1 MIKLGIIGLSEGN
14 GHPFS
19 FAAIINGYSDPGLRE
34 SGWPVIYEYVR
45 RRDRSEFGIEDLRVT
60 HAWTQDPEQT
70 GRLCAACLIPHA
82 VSRAEEMVGQ
92 VDAIILA
99 RDDYENHYSM
109 AMPFLKAGLPVFVDK
124 PLSLSSEE
132 LKGFRPYLESGKL
145 MSCSAMRYAR
155 ELDEPRAT
163 LEAYGKV
170 RLIRGAVLNSWEKYG
185 VHLLDAIFGIYK
197 ANASH
202 IVAFE
207 ADHSSIGITMDN
219 GSLVQI
225 DCLGE
230 VPKTFRVD
238 IWGDKGSSGHDIF
251 DNFTMFRRMLWHF
264 GWSIKNRKPAF
275 DPEKTIDSMRILMAG
290 KIARN
295 ENRKVMLNE
304 IQL

>member
-1 MIKLGIIGLSEGN
+1 MNNLGIIGLSEGN

-19 FAAIINGYSDPGLRE
+19 FAAIINGYSDAGLRE

-45 RRDRSEFGIEDLRVT
+45 RRDRSEFGIEDLRIT

-70 GRLCAACLIPHA
+70 ERLCAACLIPHA
-82 VSRAEEMVGQ
+82 ASRVEEMIGQ

-99 RDDYENHYSM
+99 RDDYENHYPM

-124 PLSLSSEE
+124 PLSLALEE
-132 LKGFRPYLESGKL
+132 VRDFRPYLESGKL

-155 ELDEPRAT
+155 ELDEPRAN
-163 LEAYGKV
+163 LESYGKIK
-170 RLIRGAVLNSWEKYG
+170 LIRGAVLNSWEKYG
-185 VHLLDAIFGIYK
+185 IHLLDAIFGCCK
-197 ANASH
+197 AKASH
-202 IVAFE
+202 IAAFE
-207 ADHSSIGITMDN
+207 PDHSSIGITMDD

-230 VPKTFRVD
+230 APKTFRVD
-238 IWGDKGSSGHDIF
+238 IWGDKGSSSHDIF
-251 DNFTMFRRMLWHF
+251 DNFTMFRRMLWHY

-275 DPEKTIDSMRILMAG
+275 DPSKTIDSMRILIAG
-290 KIARN
+290 KIARS
-295 ENRKVMLNE
+295 EKRKVMLDE